1 MIFYQATVLMFHTRI
16 NTLLIACL
24 LIFVSCTK
32 VDIRFGDQYLDN
44 GNTQIVMN
52 DTFQVALANI
62 HIDSFGTSG
71 SGVSLIGGYDDPLF
85 GKITASNYF
94 ELALQTYSDI
104 YQDATYDS
112 LELILTPNQ
121 YYFGDTT
128 APVQMSVHRLAEPIV
143 AYNESAIIYN
153 TQQFAVFTTALA
165 QASVWVRPVRA
176 DTISIRLNDQFGRA
190 LFAKLQQ
197 PNDPEINSVA
207 GFIEYMKG
215 LKLSSTGRQLLF
227 GYKDSVKMRLHYT
240 KPGLYKQELFTD
252 FTLNNTAHHFNNIS
266 VNRTGTALQQ
276 LNSQTNEISS
286 TQTGN
291 TAYIQYASGVMAK
304 LRFPTIREILKV
316 PHFVKILQAKLV
328 VRPVHGTYEGVY
340 SLPPSLR
347 LAQTNLLN
355 QIGADISVQNSS
367 GENVTQTGNLQID
380 FLYGRTTQYTYD
392 VTDYIQTVLATAT
405 ENRDGLLLLPPWP
418 SYTNDF
424 RRLLI
429 GDRLHPDN
437 KIELQIYYA
446 TVK

>member
-1 MIFYQATVLMFHTRI
+1 MIR
-16 NTLLIACL
+16 TLLYSSFFL
-24 LIFVSCTK
+24 LILTLTACTK

-85 GKITASNYF
+85 GKITVSNYF
-94 ELALQTYSDI
+94 ELALQTYNDI

-121 YYFGDTT
+121 QYFGDTT
-128 APVQMSVHRLAEPIV
+128 APVQINVHRLDEAIV

-153 TQQFAVFTTALA
+153 TQQFAVFTTPLA
-165 QASVWVRPVRA
+165 QASVWVRPLRA

-190 LFAKLQQ
+190 LFTKLQN
-197 PNDPEINSVA
+197 PSDPEINSVA

-215 LKLSSTGRQLLF
+215 LRVSSTTRQLLV

-392 VTDYIQTVLATAT
+392 VTEYIQTVLATAT